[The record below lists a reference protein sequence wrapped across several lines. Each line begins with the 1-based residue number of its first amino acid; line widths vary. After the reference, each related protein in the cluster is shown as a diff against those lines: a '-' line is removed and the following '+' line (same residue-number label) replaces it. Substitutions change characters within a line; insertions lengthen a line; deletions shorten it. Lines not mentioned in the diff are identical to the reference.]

1 MNAESEVDD
10 KLASSMIQQ
19 AKKNLDRM
27 NAELKHLVEDAAKL
41 LGINGFWSVNGIS
54 YYEGDDTSKPIRY
67 FNPLDP
73 ERGDL
78 MKVAMAARLDI
89 EFQSGQV
96 WAFIKIGQPDYFDFV
111 WDDHQSLA
119 LAVLRAASDVY
130 KSRGG
135 V

>member
-1 MNAESEVDD
+1 MTE
-10 KLASSMIQQ
+10 
-19 AKKNLDRM
+19 
-27 NAELKHLVEDAAKL
+27 ELKQLVEDAAKL
-41 LGINGFWSVNGIS
+41 LGYDQCTNPEDGYF
-54 YYEGDDTSKPIRY
+54 SKSRWGL
-67 FNPLDP
+67 FQFDPLDQ

-78 MKVAMAARLDI
+78 MKVAEAARLDI

-96 WAFIKIGQPDYFDFV
+96 WAFIKSGQPDYFDFV

-119 LAVLRAASDVY
+119 LAILRAASAVY

>member
-1 MNAESEVDD
+1 MTTEQ
-10 KLASSMIQQ
+10 KQ
-19 AKKNLDRM
+19 
-27 NAELKHLVEDAAKL
+27 LVEDAARL
-41 LGINGFWSVNGIS
+41 LGLEVVDWRGSTPVATDNQGLLSG
-54 YYEGDDTSKPIRY
+54 
-67 FNPLDP
+67 FNPYDP

-78 MKVAMAARLDI
+78 MKVAEAARLDI

-96 WAFIKIGQPDYFDFV
+96 WAFIKSGQPDYFDFV

-119 LAVLRAASDVY
+119 LAILRAASAVY